1 MTGEHE
7 MSRYSKLA
15 ALLLTFLALAHV
27 AAQEVDG
34 DVGGPNVN
42 YDRDD
47 LKLVALEAL
56 MSAPSDKA
64 LPIVIKLLDSDES
77 DEIKEHA
84 LFILSQINRPEA
96 HAKLME
102 IARSGDGETRL
113 EAIRMIGIGGNDEA
127 LAGLAAM
134 YGSGDA
140 DVREAVLEA
149 YLIAGDEDAVYELAA
164 SATTDEEFEDAV
176 DILGAMGARDALR
189 KLRDRGG
196 ASEELIDALA
206 VSGDY
211 EALAEMAMDGSDVE
225 RQAMA
230 IEALGIVGGAR
241 VDDLLVEIYR
251 GSNSAKVKEAALDG
265 MLVAGHDEGVLQ
277 LYRESTDIREKG
289 ELLETLSVM
298 GSDLLFEVIDAALQ
312 GDQ

>member
-1 MTGEHE
+1 MT
-7 MSRYSKLA
+7 RYSKPSLMLV
-15 ALLLTFLALAHV
+15 ALLALSSV
-27 AAQEVDG
+27 AAQDS
-34 DVGGPNVN
+34 DNPDSD

-47 LKLVALEAL
+47 LKLIALEAL

-64 LPIVIKLLDSDES
+64 LPIVIRLLDSDES

-102 IARSGDGETRL
+102 IAQRGTGETRL

-127 LAGLAAM
+127 LAGLRTM
-134 YGSGDA
+134 YNSGDD

-149 YLIAGDEDAVYELAA
+149 YLIAGDEAAVYELAA
-164 SATTDEEFEDAV
+164 NAQTDDEFEDAV
-176 DILGAMGARDALR
+176 DILGAMGAREELR

-211 EALAEMAMDGSDVE
+211 EAIAEMAMDGSDVE

-230 IEALGIVGGAR
+230 VEALGMVGGDN
-241 VDDLLVEIYR
+241 VDALLVEVYR
-251 GSNSAKVKEAALDG
+251 GTNSARVKEAALDG
-265 MLVAGHDEGVLQ
+265 MLIAGHDEGVLQ
-277 LYRESTDIREKG
+277 LYRESDDIREKG
-289 ELLETLSVM
+289 ELLETLSAM
-298 GSDLLFEVIDAALQ
+298 GSELLYDVIDAALQ
-312 GDQ
+312 GNQ

>member
-1 MTGEHE
+1 MT
-7 MSRYSKLA
+7 SRWKLTLLLL
-15 ALLLTFLALAHV
+15 ALLAFGST
-27 AAQEVDG
+27 AAQDVDV
-34 DVGGPNVN
+34 DVNGPNVN
-42 YDRDD
+42 YDRED
-47 LKLVALEAL
+47 LKLIALEAL
-56 MSAPSDKA
+56 MSAPEDKA
-64 LPIVIKLLDSDES
+64 LPIVLKLLDGDES

-84 LFILSQINRPEA
+84 LFILSQIDQPEA
-96 HAKLME
+96 HAKLLE
-102 IARSGDGETRL
+102 IAGDGEGETRL

-134 YGSGDA
+134 YSSGNE

-149 YLIAGDEDAVYELAA
+149 YLIAGDEDAVYQLAA
-164 SATTDEEFEDAV
+164 NATSEEEFEDAV

-211 EALAEMAMDGSDVE
+211 EALSEMATDGSDIE
-225 RQAMA
+225 RQALA
-230 IEALGIVGGAR
+230 IEALGIVGGNN
-241 VDDLLVEIYR
+241 VNDLLVTIYR
-251 GSNSAKVKEAALDG
+251 DAESDYVREAALDG
-265 MLVAGHDEGVLQ
+265 LLIANHDEGVMQ
-277 LYRESTDIREKG
+277 LYRESTDIHEKA

>member
-1 MTGEHE
+1 MT
-7 MSRYSKLA
+7 RYSIPGLLLVALLA
-15 ALLLTFLALAHV
+15 ASTV
-27 AAQEVDG
+27 AAQDSENAG
-34 DVGGPNVN
+34 DNN
-42 YDRDD
+42 DRDE
-47 LKLVALEAL
+47 LKLIALEAL

-64 LPIVIKLLDSDES
+64 LPIVIRLLDSDES

-102 IARSGDGETRL
+102 IAQSGTGETRL

-127 LAGLAAM
+127 LAGLSAM
-134 YGSGDA
+134 YNSGDE

-149 YLIAGDEDAVYELAA
+149 YLIAGDEAAVYELAA
-164 SATTDEEFEDAV
+164 NAQTEEEFEDAV
-176 DILGAMGARDALR
+176 DILGAMGAREELR

-196 ASEELIDALA
+196 ASEELIEALA

-211 EALAEMAMDGSDVE
+211 EAIAEMAMDGSDVE

-230 IEALGIVGGAR
+230 VEALGMVGGSK
-241 VDDLLVEIYR
+241 VDALLVEVYR
-251 GSNSAKVKEAALDG
+251 GTNSAQVKEAALDG
-265 MLVAGHDEGVLQ
+265 MLIAGHDEGVLQ
-277 LYRESTDIREKG
+277 LYRESNDIREKG
-289 ELLETLSVM
+289 ELLETLSAM
-298 GSDLLFEVIDAALQ
+298 GSDLLFDVIDAALQ